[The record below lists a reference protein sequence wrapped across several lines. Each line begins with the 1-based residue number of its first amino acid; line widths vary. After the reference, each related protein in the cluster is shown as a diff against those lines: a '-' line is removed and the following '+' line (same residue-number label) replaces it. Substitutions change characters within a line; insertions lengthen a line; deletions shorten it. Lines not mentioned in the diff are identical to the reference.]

1 MAAGKEIR
9 TKISSIQSTQKITSA
24 MEMVAASKMRRAQ
37 DRMEVGKPYARRM
50 RAVIGHIANASA
62 EYRHAYMQQRSI
74 RRVGYIIVS
83 SDRGLCGGLNINLFK
98 RALQSMKEHSDEGH
112 DVDLCLIG
120 GKGQAF
126 FGSVGGNVVASVRD
140 IGEEPTVE
148 QLIGAVKHMLDAY
161 VGGNIDKL
169 YLVGNDFVNT
179 MTQTPTVQQ
188 LLPLEADA
196 QQQYSHHWDYIY
208 EPDARDLLDGL
219 LARYIESLVYQAV
232 VENGACEQAARMI
245 AMKNATENAGELI
258 DELQLV
264 YNKARQAAITQELS
278 EIVGGAAAIG

>member
-1 MAAGKEIR
+1 MAVGKEIR

-37 DRMEVGKPYARRM
+37 DRMELGKPYAQRM

-62 EYRHAYMQQRSI
+62 EYRHAYMRE
-74 RRVGYIIVS
+74 REVKRVGYIIVS

-98 RALQSMKEHSDEGH
+98 RALQSMKTHSDEGH
-112 DVDLCLIG
+112 AVDLCLVG
-120 GKGQAF
+120 AKGQAF
-126 FGSVGGNVVASVRD
+126 FASVGGNVVASVRD

-161 VGGNIDKL
+161 VEGAIDRL
-169 YLVGNDFVNT
+169 YLVSNDFVNT
-179 MTQTPTVQQ
+179 MTQNPTVQQ
-188 LLPLEADA
+188 LLPLQAEESE
-196 QQQYSHHWDYIY
+196 QYSHHWDYIY

-245 AMKNATENAGELI
+245 AMKNASENAGELI

>member
-1 MAAGKEIR
+1 MAVGKEIR
-9 TKISSIQSTQKITSA
+9 TKITSIQSTQKITSA

-37 DRMEVGKPYARRM
+37 DRMELGKPYAQRM
-50 RAVIGHIANASA
+50 RAVVGHIANASA
-62 EYRHAYMQQRSI
+62 EYRHAYMQEREI
-74 RRVGYIIVS
+74 KRVGYIIVS

-98 RALQSMKEHSDEGH
+98 RTLQSMKTHSDEGH
-112 DVDLCLIG
+112 AVDLCLVG
-120 GKGQAF
+120 AKGQAF
-126 FGSVGGNVVASVRD
+126 FASVGGNVVASVRD

-148 QLIGAVKHMLDAY
+148 PLIGAVKHMLDAY
-161 VGGNIDKL
+161 VDGTIDRL
-169 YLVGNDFVNT
+169 YLVSNDFVNT
-179 MTQTPTVQQ
+179 MTQNPTLQQ
-188 LLPLEADA
+188 LLPLRAEEAE
-196 QQQYSHHWDYIY
+196 QYSHHWDYIY

-245 AMKNATENAGELI
+245 AMKNASDNAGELI